1 MAAPDT
7 CNAGEVA
14 HLSSDPYTDQ
24 TKGTLLKFGVLNG
37 KIVNIQTTNPT
48 FATAVGIRVGSTM
61 AQTQAAYPTA
71 QTSTDIYGQPVVTL
85 ANGAGRVLRF
95 YMGGPNQTV
104 GNITVAESLS
114 TVATGSC

>member
-14 HLSSDPYTDQ
+14 HLSNDPYTDQ

-37 KIVNIQTTNPT
+37 RIVNIQTTNPA
-48 FATAVGIRVGSTM
+48 FSTAVGIHEGSTL
-61 AQTQAAYPTA
+61 AQTQAAYPSA
-71 QTSTDIYGQPVVTL
+71 KTSTDIYGQPVVTV

-104 GNITVAESLS
+104 GMIIVAESLS
-114 TVATGSC
+114 TVDTGSC